1 MPGLSLETREGLSNG
16 FQPLSQ
22 TAIAFELFE
31 MLCGRGREH
40 QREGS
45 QGVPRLL
52 AVLRE

>member
-1 MPGLSLETREGLSNG
+1 MPWLGLEAREGFSNR
-16 FQPLSQ
+16 FQSLGQ

-31 MLCGRGREH
+31 MLRGLGREH

-45 QGVPRLL
+45 QGVSRLL